1 VILYKCRKFYKIMPQ
16 LPRITGELIILIPI
30 VVGIFTSWQVGI
42 CVYIICMLLSMLE
55 RD

>member
-1 VILYKCRKFYKIMPQ
+1 MPQ